1 MNNRTRKRKMSNSN
15 SDLNESPNHFL
26 VLDAITRSV
35 GNLEKIAKVTK
46 LSKEEVESFKNHKG
60 MVDNINEQL
69 LYLNKNIETS
79 KNVELKHENSVLDK
93 KTNSFIN

>member
-1 MNNRTRKRKMSNSN
+1 MSNSN

-46 LSKEEVESFKNHKG
+46 LSREEVESIINDLLTQRLIVKVEKKGFFRKKVNLGVTEIGSNYSTQKNK
-60 MVDNINEQL
+60 
-69 LYLNKNIETS
+69 S
-79 KNVELKHENSVLDK
+79 
-93 KTNSFIN
+93 